1 VHKERNIKKSKT
13 HRVFCV
19 LCLLVCVNIFSQTN
33 IDSLKI
39 TQLTTDDYET
49 LSNVDI
55 NGHKAKVTKNYIL
68 IEDGNIWNLKDKIK
82 YLFTPTDVKRTNEIE
97 FLNIDVYS
105 ETAVVVYRLKSIFDD
120 NGKNTES
127 NWSESVVCKK
137 NDKWKLSLTHSAPIK
152 EKC

>member
-1 VHKERNIKKSKT
+1 M
-13 HRVFCV
+13 
-19 LCLLVCVNIFSQTN
+19 
-33 IDSLKI
+33 
-39 TQLTTDDYET
+39 TTDDYET

-137 NDKWKLSLTHSAPIK
+137 NDKWKLSLTHSTPIK
-152 EKC
+152 KKY